1 MTNPLLAVRAVTNR
15 QGHGRLGPV
24 TRRAFYAR
32 ARRPSPCVRFGWSSY
47 TRSRARS
54 LRTGAAA

>member
-32 ARRPSPCVRFGWSSY
+32 ATAVTVRAVRLEFVHPVEGPLVKD
-47 TRSRARS
+47 RS
-54 LRTGAAA
+54 GG